1 MTGNANLDF
10 VFHPKSVA
18 VVGVSPSKGY
28 DAMAETYVRALIE
41 CKFNGPIYPINPKGG
56 ELKGL
61 KVYPN
66 VKDVPDS
73 LDYVIS
79 CIPAAA
85 VPQLIKDCAAKGVK
99 TVQFFTSGFSE
110 SGTEEGRR
118 LEAEVC
124 ELARQGG
131 IRLIGPNCMG
141 VYCPKVGL
149 SFAPDYPT
157 ESGPVSFMCQSGGNA
172 IYFTRYAAQRGVR
185 FSKLISFGNAADI
198 NENELMEYLT
208 ADPETRIIAAY
219 VEGFKDGRRFSQAV
233 RSAAAEKPV
242 IVMKGGR
249 TEAGARVVASHTGAM
264 AGSAK
269 IWDGLMRQAGV
280 IPVATL
286 EELGDILVTFIYLPV
301 PQGRRLGVIDVGG
314 GAAVLS
320 TDVYVSA
327 GLDLPLLPQELRQ
340 KLMGFLTT
348 DAGLSVNNPIDLAAQ
363 YYNTLSAYYVMKA
376 VADYDGVDILAF
388 HLHLGINPPFPSFP
402 KEFAIAVLDNAIR
415 VHNETGKPMVV
426 VIDQITTV
434 ESWETAMACQQKCQQ
449 ASIPVYFSVR
459 STARALDRFV
469 SYHEKRR
476 D

>member
-10 VFHPKSVA
+10 VFHPESVA
-18 VVGVSPSKGY
+18 VVGVSPSRGY

-79 CIPAAA
+79 CIPASA
-85 VPQLIKDCAAKGVK
+85 VPQLIKDCTAKGVK

-110 SGTEEGRR
+110 NGTEEGRR

-141 VYCPKVGL
+141 VYCPRSGL

-157 ESGPVSFMCQSGGNA
+157 ESGPVSFLCQSGGNA

-208 ADPETRIIAAY
+208 ADPETEIIAAY
-219 VEGFKDGRRFSQAV
+219 IEGFKDGRRFSQAV
-233 RSAAAEKPV
+233 RRAAHEKPV
-242 IVMKGGR
+242 IIMKGGR
-249 TEAGARVVASHTGAM
+249 TDAGARAVASHTGAM

-301 PQGRRLGVIDVGG
+301 PHGRRLGVIDVGG
-314 GAAVLS
+314 GAAVQS

-327 GLDLPLLPQELRQ
+327 GLDLPPVPQELRQ
-340 KLMGFLTT
+340 KLMSFLST

-376 VADYDGVDILAF
+376 IADYDGVDILAF
-388 HLHLGINPPFPSFP
+388 HLHLSINPPFP
-402 KEFAIAVLDNAIR
+402 IAVLDNAIR

-426 VIDQITTV
+426 IIDQLITV

-449 ASIPVYFSVR
+449 AKIPVYFSVR
-459 STARALDRFV
+459 STARALDRFIN
-469 SYHEKRR
+469 YHEKRR